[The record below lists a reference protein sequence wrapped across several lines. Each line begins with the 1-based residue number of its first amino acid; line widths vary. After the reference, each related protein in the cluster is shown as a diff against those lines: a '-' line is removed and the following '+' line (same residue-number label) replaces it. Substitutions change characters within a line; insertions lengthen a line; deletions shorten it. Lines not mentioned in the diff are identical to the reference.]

1 MEHIIV
7 SENDYFKILTAEEG
21 YYITDYNT
29 DEPVEKFSSLLIAYL
44 PKDADY
50 SKYYAI
56 SVEQNKTYEEEKM
69 KALGIEPMNR

>member
-44 PKDADY
+44 PKDAD
-50 SKYYAI
+50 
-56 SVEQNKTYEEEKM
+56 
-69 KALGIEPMNR
+69 LGEVANIIKNGTIKEVLLRINIDQ